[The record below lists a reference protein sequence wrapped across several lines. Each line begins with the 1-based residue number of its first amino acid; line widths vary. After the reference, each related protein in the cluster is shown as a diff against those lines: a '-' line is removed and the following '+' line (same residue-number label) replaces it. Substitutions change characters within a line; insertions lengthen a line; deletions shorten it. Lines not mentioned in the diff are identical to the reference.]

1 MKYKDYEVT
10 IRVHLCEDCERE
22 VQNLDGNGVFKIDYK
37 GDYYCPDCALKN
49 GLIDANEWADSYIHH
64 YSVHH
69 ASYHNGIV
77 NIYQKWGKSFRKADS
92 IDLLKSIEL
101 GKQHNCTYHVGVGE
115 EIK

>member
-22 VQNLDGNGVFKIDYK
+22 VQNMEGNGDFEIDDK
-37 GDYYCPDCALKN
+37 GDYYCYDCALKH
-49 GLIDANEWADSYIHH
+49 GLIDANKWAERYAGF
-64 YSVHH
+64 YRLHH
-69 ASYHNGIV
+69 ATYQDGIV
-77 NIYQKWGKSFRKADS
+77 YIYEKWGKKFRKADT